1 MDRLL
6 TFHERAIFK
15 VSLMASLTHKIL
27 TARQKKKSI
36 KLKSIK
42 DEIFDSAS
50 DISDELRKSKEA
62 TPKITLNVIKKL
74 EIVSFEE
81 KKE

>member
-1 MDRLL
+1 
-6 TFHERAIFK
+6 
-15 VSLMASLTHKIL
+15 MASLTHKIL

-36 KLKSIK
+36 KLKSIR
-42 DEIFDSAS
+42 DEISDSAS
-50 DISDELRKSKEA
+50 DISDEFRKSKEA
-62 TPKITLNVIKKL
+62 TPKITLNVLKKL

>member
-1 MDRLL
+1 
-6 TFHERAIFK
+6 
-15 VSLMASLTHKIL
+15 MASLTHKIL

-36 KLKSIK
+36 KLKSIQ
-42 DEIFDSAS
+42 DEISDSAS